1 MKIIFQLNNLK
12 LLYNFFLFLALIN
25 IFFST
30 GKSHAKTFFINDIEI
45 STPFEIN
52 FNKNQII
59 DEGFQ
64 EAFNE
69 LILSI
74 VQSKDQKKL
83 KNTSINQIKGM
94 IETFSI
100 KEEKFIDEIYYLT
113 LNVSFNKKNVFDL
126 LEAKNIFPSLP
137 LKKNFLFIPV
147 FVDQNKNQVS
157 MFSEDKLFTSWNSKN
172 KKYNLLNYIL
182 PTQDLDD
189 FSLIKRNINNLETY
203 HFKEIINKYNI
214 NDYIIMIVYKI
225 NNKLRV
231 LSKIYFN
238 KKNNIKNLN
247 FNEVNLNSEE
257 EIFKFIDNLKLVYE
271 DFWKSQNQIN
281 TSVKLTLNISIDN
294 RDNLKINKFEKILS
308 DMDLIYDFYI
318 YKFDNKNNFY
328 KIIFNGTP
336 DKFLEVMGYQNY
348 IFEIKNKIWILN
360 EKS

>member
-1 MKIIFQLNNLK
+1 MKFISPFFNLK

-30 GKSHAKTFFINDIEI
+30 GKSHAKTFSINDIEI

-52 FNKNQII
+52 FNKNEII
-59 DEGFQ
+59 DEGFAK
-64 EAFNE
+64 AFNE

-74 VQSKDQKKL
+74 VQSKDQIKL

-113 LNVSFNKKNVFDL
+113 LNVSFNKKNIFNL
-126 LEAKNIFPSLP
+126 LESKSIFPSLP

-147 FVDQNKNQVS
+147 FIDQNKNQVS
-157 MFSEDKLFTSWNSKN
+157 MFSENKLFTSWNLNN
-172 KKYNLLNYIL
+172 KKHSLLNYIL

-189 FSLIKRNINNLETY
+189 FRLIKKNINNLETY
-203 HFKEIINKYNI
+203 DFKEIISKYNI
-214 NDYIIMIVYKI
+214 NDYIIMIVFKN
-225 NNKLRV
+225 NNKIRV
-231 LSKIYFN
+231 FN
-238 KKNNIKNLN
+238 KIFFNQKNNLKNLN
-247 FNEVNLNSEE
+247 YNEVNFNNEE
-257 EIFKFIDNLKLVYE
+257 DIFKLIDNLKLVYE

-281 TSVKLTLNISIDN
+281 TSVKLSLNISLDN
-294 RDNLKINKFEKILS
+294 SNNIKINKFEKILS
-308 DMDLIYDFYI
+308 DMDLIYNFYI
-318 YKFDNKNNFY
+318 YKFNNKNNFY

-336 DKFLEVMGYQNY
+336 DKFLEVMQKQNY
-348 IFEIKNKIWILN
+348 EFEIKNKIWILN

>member
-1 MKIIFQLNNLK
+1 MKFISQLCKLR
-12 LLYNFFLFLALIN
+12 LLYNLFLFLALTN

-30 GKSHAKTFFINDIEI
+30 GKAYAKIFVINDVEI

-59 DEGFQ
+59 DQGFV

-74 VQSKDQKKL
+74 VQSKDQIKL

-100 KEEKFIDEIYYLT
+100 KEEKFVDEVYYLT
-113 LNVSFNKKNVFDL
+113 LNVSFNKKNIFNL

-147 FVDQNKNQVS
+147 FVNQNTNQVS
-157 MFSEDKLFTSWNSKN
+157 MFSENILFNKWNLNN
-172 KKYNLLNYIL
+172 KKYNLINYIL

-189 FSLIKRNINNLETY
+189 YSLIKKNINNLETY
-203 HFKEIINKYNI
+203 DFKEIINKYNI
-214 NDYIIMIVYKI
+214 NDYIIMIVFKN
-225 NNKLRV
+225 NNKIRV
-231 LSKIYFN
+231 FN
-238 KKNNIKNLN
+238 KIFFNQKNHLKNLN
-247 FNEVNLNSEE
+247 YSDVNFDKQE

-271 DFWKSQNQIN
+271 DFWKSKNEIN
-281 TSVKLTLNISIDN
+281 TSVKLSLNISIN
-294 RDNLKINKFEKILS
+294 NSNNIKINKFEKILS
-308 DMDLIYDFYI
+308 NMDLIYSSYI

-328 KIIFNGTP
+328 KVIFNGTP
-336 DKFLEVMGYQNY
+336 DKFLEVMSDHNY
-348 IFEIKNKIWILN
+348 NIEIKNKIWVLN
-360 EKS
+360 DKS

>member
-1 MKIIFQLNNLK
+1 MKFISLLSNLK

-30 GKSHAKTFFINDIEI
+30 GQCNAKTFAINDIEI

-52 FNKNQII
+52 FNKNEII
-59 DEGFQ
+59 DEGFV

-69 LILSI
+69 LIFSI
-74 VQSKDQKKL
+74 VQSKDQVKL

-100 KEEKFIDEIYYLT
+100 IDEKFIDEIYYLT
-113 LNVSFNKKNVFDL
+113 MSVSFNKKNIFDL
-126 LEAKNIFPSLP
+126 LESKNVFPSLP

-157 MFSEDKLFTSWNSKN
+157 MFSENILFTSWNLKN

-189 FSLIKRNINNLETY
+189 FSLIKKNINNLETY
-203 HFKEIINKYNI
+203 DFKEIINKYNM
-214 NDYIIMIVYKI
+214 NDYIIMIVFKN
-225 NNKLRV
+225 NNKIRV
-231 LSKIYFN
+231 FN
-238 KKNNIKNLN
+238 KIFFNQKNNLKNLN
-247 FNEVNLNSEE
+247 YSEVNFDNEE

-271 DFWKSQNQIN
+271 DFWKSQNEIN
-281 TSVKLTLNISIDN
+281 TSVKLSLNISIN
-294 RDNLKINKFEKILS
+294 NSNNIKLNKFEKILS
-308 DMDLIYDFYI
+308 DMDLIYNFYI

-328 KIIFNGTP
+328 KVIFNGTP
-336 DKFLEVMGYQNY
+336 DKFLKVMRDQNY
-348 IFEIKNKIWILN
+348 NFEIKNKIWILN
-360 EKS
+360 DKS

>member
-1 MKIIFQLNNLK
+1 MKFIFSLSNLK

-30 GKSHAKTFFINDIEI
+30 GKSYAKTFSINDIEI

-52 FNKNQII
+52 FNKNEII
-59 DEGFQ
+59 DDGFK

-74 VQSKDQKKL
+74 VQSKDQIKL
-83 KNTSINQIKGM
+83 KNIPVNQIKGM

-100 KEEKFIDEIYYLT
+100 KEEKFINEIYYLT
-113 LNVSFNKKNVFDL
+113 LNVSFNKKNIFDL
-126 LEAKNIFPSLP
+126 LETKNIFPSLP
-137 LKKNFLFIPV
+137 VKKDFLFIPV

-157 MFSEDKLFTSWNSKN
+157 MFAENKLFSKWNLNN
-172 KKYNLLNYIL
+172 KKNSLLNYIL

-203 HFKEIINKYNI
+203 DFKEIINKYNI
-214 NDYIIMIVYKI
+214 NDHIIMIVFKD

-231 LSKIYFN
+231 YNKIFFN
-238 KKNNIKNLN
+238 KKNNLKNLN
-247 FNEVNLNSEE
+247 YTEVNFDNEE

-281 TSVKLTLNISIDN
+281 TSVKLSLNISIDN
-294 RDNLKINKFEKILS
+294 SNNIKINKFEKILS
-308 DMDLIYDFYI
+308 NMDLIYNSYI
-318 YKFDNKNNFY
+318 YKFDNQNNYY
-328 KIIFNGTP
+328 KVIFNGTP
-336 DKFLEVMGYQNY
+336 DKFLEVMSYHNY
-348 IFEIKNKIWILN
+348 DFEIKNKIWVLN
-360 EKS
+360 DKS